1 MAEKLKMALWLV
13 WERREGEERERGRE
27 RRRERERG
35 EEREREGGRVCW
47 SITINHISPDR
58 GKLGQPLNYRG

>member
-27 RRRERERG
+27 RRRERER
-35 EEREREGGRVCW
+35 ERRERGREGGSVGPLLL
-47 SITINHISPDR
+47 IISHQI
-58 GKLGQPLNYRG
+58 GGNLGNL